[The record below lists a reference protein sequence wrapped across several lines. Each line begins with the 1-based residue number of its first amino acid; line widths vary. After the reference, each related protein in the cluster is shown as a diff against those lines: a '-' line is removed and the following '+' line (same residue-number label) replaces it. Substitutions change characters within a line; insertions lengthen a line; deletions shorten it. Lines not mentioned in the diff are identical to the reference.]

1 MVEQY
6 KIIKRDVPGLGRSR
20 PRIQLAAR
28 ADDTVEQALVIPLRD
43 PVPRTSEEPA
53 SILCGT
59 LLCGRL
65 HRWADT
71 KTDAMTLVGA
81 TVAEMMAWHLYRQ
94 HAAGG

>member
-6 KIIKRDVPGLGRSR
+6 KIIKRDVPVWVEAVHEF
-20 PRIQLAAR
+20 QLAAG

-53 SILCGT
+53 STLCGT

-71 KTDAMTLVGA
+71 NTDAMTFVDA
-81 TVAEMMAWHLYRQ
+81 TVAEMMAWQLYRQ
-94 HAAGG
+94 HGAGG